1 MLRYEI
7 AINSEIL
14 LHPCD
19 SLAAGGFA
27 IKRVPPK
34 RVRTRHIDSTSDQ
47 VLNIYLSLA
56 EQERLHCGPNET
68 KSANMFI
75 SRTLIHRRWKRTR
88 NRILIMSSGVRTR
101 LGAKL
106 VAFDSTRK
114 HKSCLVRVY
123 VKNLLCVKNI
133 LFSLTITKTSV
144 AQSVYPYLHSPVHP
158 TLFHRVLGFK

>member
-7 AINSEIL
+7 AIISEIL

-27 IKRVPPK
+27 TK

-75 SRTLIHRRWKRTR
+75 SRTLIHRR
-88 NRILIMSSGVRTR
+88 
-101 LGAKL
+101 
-106 VAFDSTRK
+106 
-114 HKSCLVRVY
+114 
-123 VKNLLCVKNI
+123 
-133 LFSLTITKTSV
+133 
-144 AQSVYPYLHSPVHP
+144 
-158 TLFHRVLGFK
+158 